1 MTPRDLNLDLSEK
14 LFARAVQVIPGG
26 SQTTSKRPEGYA
38 PGAFP
43 IYLERAKG
51 CRVWDVDGSEY
62 IDYIMA
68 LGPIVL
74 GYCYPAVDQAI
85 AAQLRKGIIY
95 GLLHPLEILA
105 AESVRDAVPCAE
117 MVRFLKGGAE
127 VTTAAA
133 RIARAY
139 TGREL
144 ILNCGYRGWADQWT
158 AQVNTP
164 TGRGVPECLRSTVI
178 SFPYNDLPALD
189 RLLREHADEVA
200 LVFLDAVSAQEPDP
214 DYLPGVRRLC
224 DEHGVLLAFDEI
236 VTGFRLAPG
245 GAQEHFGVTPDLA
258 CFAKG
263 IANGMPLAAVCGRRE
278 VMQIAEELL
287 ISVTYGG
294 ECLSL
299 AALCA
304 CLQEYRD
311 QPVHRHLWTE
321 GEKLVAGLAEA
332 GRRHGLPFTCT
343 GLAPMSYPAF
353 SFSEAQLNTD
363 VWSLFLQ
370 ETARR
375 GVLLRRGGLLFVTY
389 SHSDSDI
396 ETTLAVVDE
405 SLAVIAEALRTGT
418 LTEKLRVKEAKEGFR
433 RF

>member
-1 MTPRDLNLDLSEK
+1 MVGSLKLDLSEK
-14 LFARAVQVIPGG
+14 LYAKAVELIPGG
-26 SQTTSKRPEGYA
+26 SQTNSKRPAGYA

-43 IYLERAKG
+43 IYVERAKG
-51 CRVWDVDGSEY
+51 CRVWDVDGNEY

-85 AAQLRKGIIY
+85 AEQLHKGIIY
-95 GLLHPLEILA
+95 GLLHPLEVKA
-105 AESVRDAVPCAE
+105 AQMICETVPCAE

-158 AQVNTP
+158 AQNT
-164 TGRGVPECLRSTVI
+164 TDAGRGVPACLRSTI
-178 SFPYNDLPALD
+178 RSFPYNDLAVLES
-189 RLLREHADEVA
+189 LLEETADQVA
-200 LVFLDAVSAQEPDP
+200 LVFIDPVSGVEPKEG
-214 DYLPGVRRLC
+214 YLVGVRELC
-224 DEHGVLLAFDEI
+224 DRYGVLLAFDEI

-245 GAQEHFGVTPDLA
+245 GAQEYYGVIPDLA

-263 IANGMPLAAVCGRRE
+263 VANGMPLGVVCGKRE
-278 VMQIAEELL
+278 IMQVAKDLI

-304 CLQEYRD
+304 CLDEYHHK
-311 QPVHRHLWTE
+311 PVHKHLWVQ
-321 GEKLVAGLAEA
+321 GQRLMDGFAEA
-332 GRRHGLPFTCT
+332 GRRYGIPFRCT
-343 GLAPMSYPAF
+343 GLAPQACPRF
-353 SFSEAQLNTD
+353 FFEDPKLNED
-363 VWSLFLQ
+363 VWSFFLQ
-370 ETARR
+370 ETAKR
-375 GVLLRRGGLLFVTY
+375 GVLIRRGGLLFVTY
-389 SHSDSDI
+389 SHFDEDI
-396 ETTLAVVDE
+396 NRTLAVIDE
-405 SLAVIAEALRTGT
+405 VLALIASALN
-418 LTEKLRVKEAKEGFR
+418 EGDLQERLEVRDIEQSFR

>member
-1 MTPRDLNLDLSEK
+1 VAKDPRFDLSEK
-14 LFARAVQVIPGG
+14 LYARAVELIPGG
-26 SQTTSKRPEGYA
+26 SQTNSKRPAGYA

-43 IYLERAKG
+43 IYIQRAKG
-51 CRVWDVDGSEY
+51 CRVWDVDGNEY

-74 GYCYPAVDQAI
+74 GYAYSAVDEAI
-85 AAQLRKGIIY
+85 ARQLKDGIIY
-95 GLLHPLEILA
+95 GLLHPLEVKA
-105 AESVRDAVPCAE
+105 AELICETVPCAE

-158 AQVNTP
+158 AQVT
-164 TGRGVPECLRSTVI
+164 TDAARGIPQCLRSKI
-178 SFPYNDLPALD
+178 LSFPYNNLPALEA
-189 RLLREHADEVA
+189 LLEERADEVA
-200 LVFLDAVSAQEPDP
+200 LVFLDPVSGTAPGP
-214 DYLPGVRRLC
+214 DYLAGVRELC
-224 DEHGVLLAFDEI
+224 DRYGVLLAFDEI

-245 GAQEHFGVTPDLA
+245 GAQEYYGVTPDLA

-263 IANGMPLAAVCGRRE
+263 VANGMPLGVVCGRRE
-278 VMQIAEELL
+278 IMQIARDLV

-299 AALCA
+299 AAVCA
-304 CLQEYRD
+304 CIEEYRKK
-311 QPVHRHLWTE
+311 PVHRHLWE
-321 GEKLVAGLAEA
+321 QGEKLVRGFAEA
-332 GRRHGLPFTCT
+332 GERHGLPFACT
-343 GLAPMSYPAF
+343 GVAPMALPVF
-353 SFSEAQLNTD
+353 SFDDAQLNAD

-370 ETARR
+370 ETAKR
-375 GVLLRRGGLLFVTY
+375 GVLIRRGGLLFVTY
-389 SHSDSDI
+389 SHGDADI
-396 ETTLAVVDE
+396 EATLAAVDE
-405 SLAVIAEALRTGT
+405 ALGVIADGLKSDRLADL
-418 LTEKLRVKEAKEGFR
+418 LQVKDIEESFR

>member
-1 MTPRDLNLDLSEK
+1 MPKDLTFELSEK
-14 LFARAVQVIPGG
+14 LYDRAVQVIPGG
-26 SQTTSKRPEGYA
+26 SQTMSKRPQGYA

-43 IYLERAKG
+43 IYVERAKG
-51 CRVWDVDGSEY
+51 SHVWDVDGNEY

-74 GYCYPAVDQAI
+74 GYCYPAVDHAI
-85 AAQLRKGIIY
+85 ADQLHKGIIY
-95 GLLHPLEILA
+95 GLLHPVEIMA
-105 AESVRDAVPCAE
+105 AESVCEAVPCAE

-127 VTTAAA
+127 VTMAAA
-133 RIARAY
+133 RIARAA

-158 AQVNTP
+158 AQVGTP
-164 TGRGVPECLRSTVI
+164 AARGVPECLRSTVI
-178 SFPYNDLPALD
+178 SFPYNDLAALEG
-189 RLLREHADEVA
+189 LLKQHDGQVA

-214 DYLPGVRRLC
+214 DYLPGVRKLC
-224 DEHGVLLAFDEI
+224 DRHRVLLAFDEI

-245 GAQEHFGVTPDLA
+245 GAQEHYGVTPDLA

-263 IANGMPLAAVCGRRE
+263 IANGMPLGAVCGRRRI
-278 VMQIAEELL
+278 MRIAEELL

-299 AALCA
+299 AAVCA
-304 CLQEYRD
+304 CLAEYRAK
-311 QPVHRHLWTE
+311 PVHRHLWAQ
-321 GEKLVAGLAEA
+321 GEKLMAGFAEA
-332 GRRHGLPFTCT
+332 GRRHDLPFACT
-343 GLAPMSYPAF
+343 GVPPMSCPVF
-353 SFSEAQLNTD
+353 SFPDAQLTAD

-375 GVLLRRGGLLFVTY
+375 GVLIRRGGLLFVTY
-389 SHSDSDI
+389 SHSDSDVA
-396 ETTLAVVDE
+396 TTLEAVDE
-405 SLAVIAEALRTGT
+405 ALGVIAEALKTDSLHDR
-418 LTEKLRVKEAKEGFR
+418 LKVKNVTEGFR

>member
-1 MTPRDLNLDLSEK
+1 MPDDPSFGLSEK
-14 LFARAVQVIPGG
+14 LFARAVEVIPGG
-26 SQTTSKRPEGYA
+26 SQTMSKRPGGYA

-43 IYLERAKG
+43 IYVERAKG
-51 CRVWDVDGSEY
+51 SHVWDVDGNEY
-62 IDYIMA
+62 IDYTMA

-74 GYCYPAVDQAI
+74 GYAYAAVDQAI
-85 AAQLRKGIIY
+85 VAQLRKGIIY

-105 AESVRDAVPCAE
+105 AEAVCQAVPCAE

-127 VTTAAA
+127 ATTAAA

-158 AQVNTP
+158 AQHTTP
-164 TGRGVPECLRSTVI
+164 NARGVPECLRSTIV
-178 SFPYNDLPALD
+178 SFPYNDLAALQ
-189 RLLREHADEVA
+189 RLLKDRADEVA
-200 LVFLDAVSAQEPDP
+200 LVFLDPVSAHEPSP
-214 DYLPGVRRLC
+214 EYLPGVRKLC
-224 DEHGVLLAFDEI
+224 DDQGVLLAFDEI

-245 GAQEHFGVTPDLA
+245 GAQEHYGVVPDLA

-278 VMQIAEELL
+278 VMQTAEELL

-304 CLQEYRD
+304 CLEEYREK
-311 QPVHRHLWTE
+311 PVHEHIWKQGQALME
-321 GEKLVAGLAEA
+321 GFAEA
-332 GRRHGLPFTCT
+332 GRRRGAPFACT
-343 GLAPMSYPAF
+343 GLAPMSCPTF
-353 SFSEAQLNTD
+353 SYDGAKLNTD

-375 GVLLRRGGLLFVTY
+375 GVLVRRGGLLFVTY
-389 SHSDSDI
+389 SHTDADV
-396 ETTLAVVDE
+396 EATLAAVDE
-405 SLAVIAEALRTGT
+405 ALAVIGEAVGT
-418 LTEKLRVKEAKEGFR
+418 NTVRERLRVKEFAEGFR

>member
-1 MTPRDLNLDLSEK
+1 MTRDLKVDLSER
-14 LFARAVQVIPGG
+14 LFARAVDVIPGG
-26 SQTTSKRPEGYA
+26 SQTMSKRPQGNA

-43 IYLERAKG
+43 IYVERAKG
-51 CRVWDVDGSEY
+51 CRVWDVDGNEY
-62 IDYIMA
+62 IDYVMA

-74 GYCYPAVDQAI
+74 GYCYPAVDEAI

-105 AESVRDAVPCAE
+105 AESVRETVPCAE

-158 AQVNTP
+158 AQVTTP
-164 TGRGVPECLRSTVI
+164 AARGVPECLRSTIV
-178 SFPYNDLPALD
+178 SFPYNDLPTLD
-189 RLLREHADEVA
+189 RLLCEHAGEVA
-200 LVFLDAVSAQEPDP
+200 LVFLDPVSAQEPDP

-263 IANGMPLAAVCGRRE
+263 IANGMPLGAVCGRRE
-278 VMQIAEELL
+278 VMQVAEELL

-299 AALCA
+299 AAVCA

-311 QPVHRHLWTE
+311 QPVHGHLWAQ
-321 GEKLVAGLAEA
+321 GEKLMEAFAEA
-332 GRRHGLPFTCT
+332 GRRHGLPFACT
-343 GLAPMSYPAF
+343 GLPPMSCPTF
-353 SFSEAQLNTD
+353 SFPDGQLNAD

-375 GVLLRRGGLLFVTY
+375 GVLIRRGGLLFVTY
-389 SHSDSDI
+389 SHADS
-396 ETTLAVVDE
+396 EVEATFEAVDE
-405 SLAVIAEALRTGT
+405 SLATIAEALRTDT
-418 LTEKLRVKEAKEGFR
+418 LSEKLKVREVREGFR

>member
-1 MTPRDLNLDLSEK
+1 MAKDLKFELSEK
-14 LFARAVQVIPGG
+14 LYAKAIELIPGG
-26 SQTTSKRPEGYA
+26 SQTNSKRPAGYA

-43 IYLERAKG
+43 IYIQRAKG
-51 CRVWDVDGSEY
+51 CRVWDVDGNEY

-74 GYCYPAVDQAI
+74 GYAYPAVDEAI
-85 AAQLRKGIIY
+85 ARQLKDGIIY
-95 GLLHPLEILA
+95 GLLHPLEVKA
-105 AESVRDAVPCAE
+105 AQLICDTVPCAE

-144 ILNCGYRGWADQWT
+144 IVNCGYRGWADQWT
-158 AQVNTP
+158 AQVT
-164 TGRGVPECLRSTVI
+164 TDAARGVPECLRSTIV
-178 SFPYNDLPALD
+178 SFPYNSLPALEA
-189 RLLREHADEVA
+189 LLKERADEVA
-200 LVFLDAVSAQEPDP
+200 LVFIDPVSGTAPDP
-214 DYLPGVRRLC
+214 DYLAGVRKLC
-224 DEHGVLLAFDEI
+224 DRYGVLLAFDEI

-245 GAQEHFGVTPDLA
+245 GAQEHYGVTPDLA

-263 IANGMPLAAVCGRRE
+263 IANGMPLGVVCGRRE
-278 VMQIAEELL
+278 VMEIAKDLL

-299 AALCA
+299 AAVCA
-304 CLQEYRD
+304 CLGEYRKK
-311 QPVHRHLWTE
+311 PVHEHLWAQ
-321 GEKLVAGLAEA
+321 GEKLMQGLAES
-332 GRRHGLPFTCT
+332 GKRHNLPFACT
-343 GLAPMSYPAF
+343 GLAPMALPVF
-353 SFSEAQLNTD
+353 SFDDAQMNAD

-375 GVLLRRGGLLFVTY
+375 GVLIRRGGLLFVTY
-389 SHSDSDI
+389 SHGDADV
-396 ETTLAVVDE
+396 EATLQAVDE
-405 SLAVIAEALRTGT
+405 ALAVIADALAGDKVAD
-418 LTEKLRVKEAKEGFR
+418 LLQVKDVEEGFR